1 MRVLFTI
8 CGRAGSKGLKNK
20 NISNLLGKPLVYYTI
35 SAIDLFVK
43 NQKVIS
49 DLQYDIA
56 LNTDS
61 KKLKE
66 IVSSN
71 SMQKV
76 EIIDRKEEL
85 AGDIV
90 AKKDVIADTYI
101 QMKKNKYCEYDVVV
115 DLDITSPLRREIDIE
130 NLLLKYIESN
140 VDVVFS
146 VVKSRRNPYFNM
158 VCIKDGIIK
167 KVIDS
172 NFTTRQ
178 QAPEIYDMNAS
189 LYAYSINFL
198 LSSNNILDGKSDII
212 IMNDTMVLDLDDKED
227 SEYMNVIA
235 NYLFL
240 NDKMYS
246 AVFDNIA

>member
-1 MRVLFTI
+1 MRALFTI

-43 NQKVIS
+43 KQKIIS
-49 DLQYDIA
+49 NLQYDIA

-61 KKLKE
+61 KELKE
-66 IVSSN
+66 IVAN
-71 SMQKV
+71 NTMQKV
-76 EIIDRKEEL
+76 ELIDRKEEL

-90 AKKDVIADTYI
+90 AKKDVISDTYK
-101 QMKKNKYCEYDVVV
+101 QMKLLKGYEYDVVV
-115 DLDITSPLRREIDIE
+115 DLDITSPLRREIDLE
-130 NLLLKYIESN
+130 NLLLKYNESK

-158 VCIKDGIIK
+158 VCRKDGIIK

-172 NFTTRQ
+172 SFSTRQ

-189 LYAYSINFL
+189 LYAYSPSFL
-198 LSSNNILDGKSDII
+198 LSKSNVLEGVSEII
-212 IMNDTMVLDLDDKED
+212 EMKDTLVLDIDNPDDLENMEIITKFLIETNC
-227 SEYMNVIA
+227 EY
-235 NYLFL
+235 
-240 NDKMYS
+240 KT
-246 AVFDNIA
+246 VFININ